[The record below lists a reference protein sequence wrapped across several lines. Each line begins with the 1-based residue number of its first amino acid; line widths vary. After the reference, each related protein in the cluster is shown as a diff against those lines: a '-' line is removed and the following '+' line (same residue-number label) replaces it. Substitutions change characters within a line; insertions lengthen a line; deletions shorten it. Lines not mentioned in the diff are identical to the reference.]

1 MIRLFVT
8 ALLSLPLMA
17 HADHHLMTKNMVV
30 EIYECTMN
38 EGSTLQDVVA
48 YARSDFNAW
57 AKTEDILQEIG
68 RAHV

>member
-8 ALLSLPLMA
+8 ALLSLPLTA
-17 HADHHLMTKNMVV
+17 YADHHLMTRNMVV

-48 YARSDFNAW
+48 YARSDFKRVGKN
-57 AKTEDILQEIG
+57 
-68 RAHV
+68 